1 MLIDNASNVLL
12 NSWSSRLG
20 ALAAVSGVLSEVQT
34 NLPLIQA
41 IVPAHTFSILSIVCA
56 VGVSIARVIKQAS
69 ISGA

>member
-1 MLIDNASNVLL
+1 
-12 NSWSSRLG
+12 
-20 ALAAVSGVLSEVQT
+20 VQT

-56 VGVSIARVIKQAS
+56 VGVSIARVIKQSA